1 MLSLCATVSPIM
13 RRRQLPLNLQ
23 VVSLRTEEGGASKQV
38 QILLKAFERFFLSC
52 LHMSVTGKKAEYII
66 L

>member
-1 MLSLCATVSPIM
+1 M
-13 RRRQLPLNLQ
+13 RRRQFPLNLQ

-38 QILLKAFERFFLSC
+38 QILLKAVGGFFLSSI
-52 LHMSVTGKKAEYII
+52 HVSVTGKKAEYIV

>member
-1 MLSLCATVSPIM
+1 MLSLCATDSPIM
-13 RRRQLPLNLQ
+13 RRRQFPLNLQ

-38 QILLKAFERFFLSC
+38 QILLKAVGGFFLSC
-52 LHMSVTGKKAEYII
+52 IHVSVTGKKAEYIV